1 MFRKRKDK
9 IGKVELGRSLVRN
22 SSDKNLR
29 SLEWY
34 CYGAVLRSHV
44 TLMNVKVE
52 HWKGEAT
59 HGKSGEEHWKSLVLF
74 GFGNV

>member
-29 SLEWY
+29 SLE
-34 CYGAVLRSHV
+34 
-44 TLMNVKVE
+44 
-52 HWKGEAT
+52 
-59 HGKSGEEHWKSLVLF
+59 
-74 GFGNV
+74 